1 MANLNPM
8 QVMMMLKNNHPK
20 QVAMS
25 IIQQNYNNNPQLQG
39 LIQMAEKGDTQGLQ
53 NIAKQVLGPQKDI
66 TTEINNLMFSI
77 KNL

>member
-8 QVMMMLKNNHPK
+8 QIMMMLKSQQPK

-25 IIQQNYNNNPQLQG
+25 IIQQNYGNNPSIQNLV
-39 LIQMAEKGDTQGLQ
+39 QMAERGDVQGLQ
-53 NIAKQVLGPQKDI
+53 NIAKQVLGPQRDI
-66 TTEINNLMFSI
+66 NTELNNLMSSI